1 MNNGLLD
8 PAIISFVF
16 APLLVTVALLL
27 SIWWKMIQDSRT
39 TISAQD
45 VPGLMLASAVHR
57 MSAERRDWGMAMLVE
72 LGQLHDR
79 RSRWWFALNC
89 TRVVLFPP
97 RRAGLL
103 RHALTGKSP
112 VCGMLA
118 VALPPL
124 GLPFIYFTTIIV
136 EAIGGSP
143 FTQSS
148 RWADPD
154 VVIGA
159 VKVIILLTLSCLL
172 AGLPLGIA
180 GVLRRERLRWLSV
193 MGIVLSAGIIGYFVT
208 VMSFIAAGPYGD

>member
-1 MNNGLLD
+1 MNSGLFD

-16 APLLVTVALLL
+16 VPLVVTVALLL
-27 SIWWKMIQDSRT
+27 TIWRKQIIDSRAAIPALDT
-39 TISAQD
+39 
-45 VPGLMLASAVHR
+45 PGVVLASAVR
-57 MSAERRDWGMAMLVE
+57 QIPAERRDWGAAMLAE
-72 LGQLHDR
+72 LGEVHDR
-79 RSRWWFALNC
+79 RSRWRFALSC
-89 TRVVLFPP
+89 ARVALFLPC
-97 RRAGLL
+97 RAGLL
-103 RHALTGKSP
+103 PQGATGKHP

-118 VALPPL
+118 IALPPL

-154 VVIGA
+154 AVIGA

-180 GVLRRERLRWLSV
+180 GLLRRERLRRLSV
-193 MGIVLSAGIIGYFVT
+193 MGMLLSIGIIGYFVT

>member
-16 APLLVTVALLL
+16 APLVVTVALLL
-27 SIWWKMIQDSRT
+27 TIWRKQIIDRRAAIDT
-39 TISAQD
+39 
-45 VPGLMLASAVHR
+45 PGLVLASAVR
-57 MSAERRDWGMAMLVE
+57 QMPAERRDWGAAMLAE
-72 LGQLHDR
+72 LGEVHHR
-79 RSRWWFALNC
+79 RSRWRFALGC
-89 TRVVLFPP
+89 ARVALFLP

-103 RHALTGKSP
+103 PHAATGKNP

-118 VALPPL
+118 IALPPL
-124 GLPFIYFTTIIV
+124 GLPFIYFTTMVV

-148 RWADPD
+148 RWADQD
-154 VVIGA
+154 AVIGA

-180 GVLRRERLRWLSV
+180 GLLRRERLRQLSV
-193 MGIVLSAGIIGYFVT
+193 MGMLLSIGIIGYFVAA
-208 VMSFIAAGPYGD
+208 MSFIAAGPHGD